1 MLKERETNHH
11 LTTNLVVNVD
21 FCMSFSVLG
30 HLHSVLMHRGS
41 VFHRGSFLLTIS
53 FMIFPQ
59 VVAGQ
64 TLQSNQK
71 VALEL

>member
-21 FCMSFSVLG
+21 FCMSFSVLV
-30 HLHSVLMHRGS
+30 HLHSVLMHALCFIG
-41 VFHRGSFLLTIS
+41 GLLTFS

-64 TLQSNQK
+64 TLQSNQN